1 MIYFK
6 TNFVLQ
12 RLMEEIKRNMDNIEN
27 CEKNAKAYIDSVK
40 VFFCCCFFHRRN
52 LLFILAGN
60 NSISF
65 TFRFQD
71 YEFQI
76 LTYRALQD
84 PIASPLKKPKMEC
97 ASDDIIQEV
106 GFNSVC
112 LKAVSV
118 CLSAFVS
125 PKFNTMGKIK
135 LHSFYFFFYKA
146 KSCVLSCISVR

>member
-1 MIYFK
+1 
-6 TNFVLQ
+6 
-12 RLMEEIKRNMDNIEN
+12 MDNIEN

-40 VFFCCCFFHRRN
+40 VFFCCCFFHRNN
-52 LLFILAGN
+52 LLFILTGN

-65 TFRFQD
+65 TFCFQD

-97 ASDDIIQEV
+97 VSDDIIQEV

-135 LHSFYFFFYKA
+135 LFFYKA
-146 KSCVLSCISVR
+146 KSCV

>member
-1 MIYFK
+1 MRSRRLIYSK

-12 RLMEEIKRNMDNIEN
+12 RLMEEIERNMDNIEN

-40 VFFCCCFFHRRN
+40 VWEQFLLKQLSAYPGSEQFHNIYTFC
-52 LLFILAGN
+52 
-60 NSISF
+60 
-65 TFRFQD
+65 FQD

-106 GFNSVC
+106 AFDSVY
-112 LKAVSV
+112 L
-118 CLSAFVS
+118 
-125 PKFNTMGKIK
+125 
-135 LHSFYFFFYKA
+135 
-146 KSCVLSCISVR
+146 